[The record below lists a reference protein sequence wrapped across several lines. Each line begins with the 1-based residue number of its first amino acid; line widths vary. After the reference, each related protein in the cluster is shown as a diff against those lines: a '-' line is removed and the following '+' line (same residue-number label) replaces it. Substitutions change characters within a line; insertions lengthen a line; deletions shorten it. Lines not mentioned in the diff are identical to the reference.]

1 MSGNRGGP
9 PAPDPRQQTRASL
22 VRLALF
28 GSVAL
33 LLASTLPRE
42 LLVAS
47 LSSLLWVGGI
57 VSALVAAF
65 LGERMHAPWMT
76 RWDEAAVLVLAS
88 LALGFFVDTQ
98 AMMEQVEQMRR

>member
-1 MSGNRGGP
+1 MSGIPGGP
-9 PAPDPRQQTRASL
+9 PGADPKQRTRASL

-65 LGERMHAPWMT
+65 MGEPVRAPWMT

-98 AMMEQVEQMRR
+98 AMMEQVEQMRG